1 MPNRLT
7 PKIDPLVW
15 RQIVAEQAIQR
26 VVNEYGR
33 GVDGKDFERVR
44 ACFYADALVT
54 YGGQGPMSRDE
65 AVDWLARVTAAAP
78 GLSHYFGVP
87 SVDLSP
93 DGLQA
98 TCETWCINANQFP
111 RGKNGEEKQTV
122 SGLFYEDTFECRD
135 GKWLIAL
142 RKNSAEWNI
151 EVDGNTLLP
160 VPPGSRT

>member
-1 MPNRLT
+1 MSSKST

-15 RQIVAEQAIQR
+15 GQIVAEQAIQR

-33 GVDGKDFERVR
+33 GVDEQDFERVR
-44 ACFYADALVT
+44 ACFYLDAIVT
-54 YGGQGPMSRDE
+54 YGARDPMSRDD
-65 AVDWLARVTAAAP
+65 AVNWLARVTPAVP
-78 GLSHYFGVP
+78 RLSHYFGVP

-98 TCETWCINANQFP
+98 TCETWCINVNQFP

-122 SGLFYEDTFECRD
+122 SGLLYEDTFECRD
-135 GKWLIAL
+135 GKWLIVA
-142 RKNSAEWNI
+142 RKNSSEWNI

-160 VPPGSRT
+160 VPPGSPT